1 MRPLRIGSRGSP
13 LALRQTGMVAEALGR
28 GGREVAVEVIHTR
41 GDRILDVPLSRVG
54 GKGLFVKE
62 IEEALLD
69 GRCDL
74 AVHSLKDVP
83 AELPPGLVLGACLVR
98 EVPFDALVSRW
109 GPSLRDLPDG
119 GRVGTSSLR
128 RQAQLLAARPDLRV
142 GSLRGN
148 VETRLRRF
156 EEGLDAVILAAAG
169 LRRLGMGDRIS
180 GLLEPPEFVPAAGQG
195 IVVVECRESDRE
207 VREILWECLEDP
219 ATRVVMRAERAFLA
233 AMEGGC
239 QVPLGAWCRAV
250 DGGLAMT
257 GFLARPDG
265 TDLRRVE
272 RAGDAG
278 TPEALGREVAEAL
291 LASGGREI
299 LASLVEPA

>member
-1 MRPLRIGSRGSP
+1 MRPLTIGTRGSA
-13 LALRQTGMVAEALGR
+13 LALRQTAMVAEALGR
-28 GGREVAVEVIHTR
+28 AGWEVRVEVIHTR
-41 GDRILDVPLSRVG
+41 GDRILDVPLAKVG

-69 GRCDL
+69 RRCDL

-83 AELPPGLVLGACLVR
+83 AELPDGLMLGACLSR
-98 EVPFDALVSRW
+98 EVPFDALISRW
-109 GPSLRDLPDG
+109 GPTLEGLPDG
-119 GRVGTSSLR
+119 ARVGTSSLR
-128 RQAQLLAARPDLRV
+128 RQAQLLAARPDLQV

-156 EEGLDAVILAAAG
+156 DEGLDAVILAAAG
-169 LRRLGMGDRIS
+169 LRRLGMEDRIS
-180 GLLEPPEFVPAAGQG
+180 GLLEPPGFIPAAGQG

-207 VREILWECLEDP
+207 VREVLGECLEDP

-239 QVPLGAWCRAV
+239 QVPLGAWARV
-250 DGGLAMT
+250 RDGGLRMV

-272 RAGDAG
+272 RSGDPGA
-278 TPEALGREVAEAL
+278 PEDLGREVASAL
-291 LASGGREI
+291 LARGGREI
-299 LASLVEPA
+299 LASLLEPT

>member
-1 MRPLRIGSRGSP
+1 MRPLRIGTRGSA
-13 LALRQTGMVAEALGR
+13 LALRQTEMVASALRLAGR
-28 GGREVAVEVIHTR
+28 DVGVEVIHTR
-41 GDRILDVPLSRVG
+41 GDRILDVPLARVG

-62 IEEALLD
+62 IEEALID

-83 AELPPGLVLGACLVR
+83 AVLPPGLVLGACLVR

-109 GPSLRDLPDG
+109 GPTIEALPAG
-119 GRVGTSSLR
+119 ARVGTSSLR
-128 RQAQLLAARPDLRV
+128 RQAQLLAVRPDLQV

-156 EEGLDAVILAAAG
+156 EEGLDAVVLAAAG
-169 LRRLGMGDRIS
+169 LRRLGLGDRIS
-180 GLLEPPEFVPAAGQG
+180 GLLEPPTFVPAAGQG
-195 IVVVECRESDRE
+195 IVVVECREADRE
-207 VREILWECLEDP
+207 VQDLLQARLEHP
-219 ATRVVMRAERAFLA
+219 ATRLVMRAERAFLA

-239 QVPLGAWCRAV
+239 QVPLGAWAREVA
-250 DGGLAMT
+250 GRLAMV

-272 RAGDAG
+272 RTGNLEA
-278 TPEALGREVAEAL
+278 PEALGREVAEAL
-291 LASGGREI
+291 LATGGREI
-299 LASLVEPA
+299 LASLVEPV